1 MSEAI
6 IEKKIT
12 DETVVPNA
20 PVETALPDVP
30 PATGAAAPAVAA
42 PAAPA
47 TDRPAGDHRG
57 GPGGGRG
64 GMGGRGGGRGR
75 GPGGNRGP
83 RRDEN
88 KSDLLEKV
96 VFINRCAKVVK
107 GGRRF
112 SFSALLV
119 VGDRK
124 GKVGVGFGKANEVT
138 EAIRKAT
145 DAARK
150 HLEPVSLRGPT
161 IPHEVMG
168 QFGGGRVL
176 LRPASPGTGLIAGGG
191 VRAVVEAAGI
201 KDLLAK
207 SLGSGNPANVVKATL
222 DALKQL
228 RLKENIFQLRGKTI
242 KVAAPADA
250 ATKVESK
257 NEASAEIAKGG
268 KSKAKGAKA
277 EKPAPEKAAPE
288 KAAKVE
294 KAGESDPAL
303 AS

>member
-1 MSEAI
+1 MPIDPI
-6 IEKKIT
+6 IEEKIAE
-12 DETVVPNA
+12 ETVVVDPVTETAA
-20 PVETALPDVP
+20 PV
-30 PATGAAAPAVAA
+30 AAAVA
-42 PAAPA
+42 P
-47 TDRPAGDHRG
+47 TERTDHRG
-57 GPGGGRG
+57 GQGGRG
-64 GMGGRGGGRGR
+64 QGGRGGGGRGR

-83 RRDEN
+83 RGGNRDEN

-150 HLEPVSLRGPT
+150 HLEPVCLRGNT

-168 QFGGGRVL
+168 QFGGGRVF

-207 SLGSGNPANVVKATL
+207 SLGSGNPANVVRATL
-222 DALKQL
+222 HALKQL
-228 RLKENIFQLRGKTI
+228 RAKEVIFQLRGKTV
-242 KVAAPADA
+242 KTASPVVAAVAGEEAKAEAPAK
-250 ATKVESK
+250 T
-257 NEASAEIAKGG
+257 G
-268 KSKAKGAKA
+268 KAKGKAKA
-277 EKPAPEKAAPE
+277 EKSVKTEKS
-288 KAAKVE
+288 
-294 KAGESDPAL
+294 GESDPAL